1 MSIHVHSVYDTGTP
15 DYRQGIEWNVQ
26 NESWTKRLE
35 EYSPLGDRKV
45 LNQGFNSNPV
55 GKNYLELS
63 FNLEN
68 ANYPNIY
75 DILFYATDM
84 YVKDGR
90 LCRMIDVANRMY
102 VPPPEFSITT
112 IPSSL
117 VLRPGDEKNVEL
129 QIKSNTN
136 DRSQV
141 SLLSNSFFN
150 DIGSRIMFNEIS
162 LAPFGIGTSIL
173 NVKAFEDARA
183 RPYTL
188 PIVGNISIPSEVNG
202 TIPTGIAGA
211 VLRTNLAI
219 DVLPPLTLNEQLSSL
234 LNANAYLTSFIPL
247 ITTSIVVLTLSSKLD
262 INRSASL
269 LKFESKDIIQIDATV
284 MIGVL
289 ILLTLSTT
297 THRSSFLV
305 GIVTASIIFP
315 FALSVLRVMI
325 SGIAKSGIKLM
336 ISGFLYLMAAVIFLA
351 LIQ

>member
-1 MSIHVHSVYDTGTP
+1 DKCRVPSSGFALGSFSCYPVSCSYCEVTAPSNASAWLRPPFREIPWYRIGYYMSIHVHSVYDTGTP

-117 VLRPGDEKNVEL
+117 VLRPGDEK
-129 QIKSNTN
+129 
-136 DRSQV
+136 
-141 SLLSNSFFN
+141 
-150 DIGSRIMFNEIS
+150 M
-162 LAPFGIGTSIL
+162 
-173 NVKAFEDARA
+173 
-183 RPYTL
+183 
-188 PIVGNISIPSEVNG
+188 
-202 TIPTGIAGA
+202 
-211 VLRTNLAI
+211 
-219 DVLPPLTLNEQLSSL
+219 
-234 LNANAYLTSFIPL
+234 
-247 ITTSIVVLTLSSKLD
+247 
-262 INRSASL
+262 
-269 LKFESKDIIQIDATV
+269 
-284 MIGVL
+284 
-289 ILLTLSTT
+289 
-297 THRSSFLV
+297 
-305 GIVTASIIFP
+305 
-315 FALSVLRVMI
+315 
-325 SGIAKSGIKLM
+325 
-336 ISGFLYLMAAVIFLA
+336 
-351 LIQ
+351 